1 MKKKDMTEELF
12 FSHLEDLE
20 REFLI
25 IETNVQLTQG
35 AMYVVE
41 MSFEGPLVPDLA
53 GLYLSS
59 YSRGNDTM

>member
-1 MKKKDMTEELF
+1 MKRKNTTEELYQ
-12 FSHLEDLE
+12 SHSEDLE

-25 IETNVQLTQG
+25 IDTHVPLAQSV
-35 AMYVVE
+35 MYVVE
-41 MSFEGPLVPDLA
+41 MSFEGPLVSDLA

>member
-1 MKKKDMTEELF
+1 MKSKDTTEELYQ
-12 FSHLEDLE
+12 SHYEDLE

-25 IETNVQLTQG
+25 IDTNVQLTQG
-35 AMYVVE
+35 VMYVVE
-41 MSFEGPLVPDLA
+41 MSFEGPLVSDLA